1 VFSFLFKTIL
11 ISLSGVMAPGAVT
24 AATLAHGSRHRW
36 AGVWLA
42 IGHGIVEIPLIFLLI
57 LGLGT
62 VLKMDAAKITIGI
75 IGGAFLVYLGIMTLR
90 EPVPAGP
97 DTKKSRTGGPMLT
110 GLVLSAT
117 NPYFLFW
124 WATVGLNLALQARDL
139 GAYALV
145 IFAAIHWLCDLV
157 WLTIL
162 SFTAF
167 HGANFLSPQIQ
178 KWILAFCGAAMAA
191 FGLKFLYD
199 AVCLFSRS

>member
-1 VFSFLFKTIL
+1 MFSFLLQAIV
-11 ISLSGVMAPGAVT
+11 ISLTGVMAPGAVT
-24 AATLAHGSRHRW
+24 AATLAHGSRQRW
-36 AGVWLA
+36 AGAWLA

-62 VLKMDAAKITIGI
+62 VLKMDVAKIIIGI
-75 IGGAFLVYLGIMTLR
+75 IGGAFLIYLGIMTLR
-90 EPVPAGP
+90 EPISADPN
-97 DTKKSRTGGPMLT
+97 TKKSRTGGPMLT

-124 WATVGLNLALQARDL
+124 WATVGLNLALQAKEL
-139 GAYALV
+139 GLYAIL
-145 IFAAIHWLCDLV
+145 IFAAVHWSCDFI

-167 HGANFLSPQIQ
+167 HGTNILSLRIQ
-178 KWILAFCGAAMAA
+178 KWILGFCGIAMAA

-199 AVCLFSRS
+199 AIAMLAK

>member
-1 VFSFLFKTIL
+1 
-11 ISLSGVMAPGAVT
+11 MAPGAVT

-62 VLKMDAAKITIGI
+62 VLKMDTAKIVIGI

-90 EPVPAGP
+90 EPVSSGP
-97 DTKKSRTGGPMLT
+97 NTKKSRTGGPMLT

-124 WATVGLNLALQARDL
+124 WATVGLNLALMAREL
-139 GAYALV
+139 GVYALV
-145 IFAAIHWLCDLV
+145 IFAAVHWLCDLV

-162 SFTAF
+162 SLTAF
-167 HGANFLSPQIQ
+167 HGTNILSPRVQ
-178 KWILAFCGAAMAA
+178 KWILGFCGAAMAA

-199 AVCLFSRS
+199 AIAMMAR